1 MAAFAAMTGE
11 GSCQLS
17 VVSCQKAR
25 KAWMA
30 AFAAMTGEGSCQLS
44 ESKKAW
50 MAAFAAMTGN

>member
-1 MAAFAAMTGE
+1 
-11 GSCQLS
+11 
-17 VVSCQKAR
+17 
-25 KAWMA
+25 MA